1 MCCFPCATVT
11 QADGG
16 GQRIRA
22 VDSDRAP
29 ASHRAMTKVVNLR
42 QARKAKGRS
51 DAEAKAA
58 ANRAVHGRTKAQK
71 QAERAEREKLARMLD
86 GIRRDD

>member
-1 MCCFPCATVT
+1 VLFPCATVT
-11 QADGG
+11 QADGQ

-22 VDSDRAP
+22 VDTGRGR

-42 QARKAKGRS
+42 LARKAKSRS
-51 DAEAKAA
+51 EAAAKAA
-58 ANRAVHGRTKAQK
+58 ANRALHGRTRAQK
-71 QAERAEREKLARMLD
+71 QAEKAERETLARMLD

>member
-1 MCCFPCATVT
+1 
-11 QADGG
+11 
-16 GQRIRA
+16 
-22 VDSDRAP
+22 
-29 ASHRAMTKVVNLR
+29 MTKVVSLR
-42 QARKAKGRS
+42 QARKAKARS

-58 ANRAVHGRTKAQK
+58 ANRARHGRTKVQK

>member
-1 MCCFPCATVT
+1 
-11 QADGG
+11 
-16 GQRIRA
+16 
-22 VDSDRAP
+22 
-29 ASHRAMTKVVNLR
+29 MTKVVSLR
-42 QARKAKGRS
+42 LARKAKARS

-58 ANRAVHGRTKAQK
+58 ANRALHGRTKAQK